1 MLLERV
7 EIVGFRGINRLS
19 LMLEQN
25 NVLIGEN
32 AWGKSSLLDALTLLL
47 SPEFDLYHF
56 VRDDFW
62 FPPGDIQGREHH
74 LHIILTFR
82 ETEPGRHRVRRFR
95 PLQRCW
101 VPCDDGYHR
110 VFYRLEGE
118 LAEDDSVMTLRSF
131 IDGEGEA
138 LVLEEIDEL
147 ARHLV
152 RLMPVLRLRDARF
165 MRRIHNGTVPHSPQI
180 EITARQLDFLSRE
193 LVSHPQNLSDG
204 QIRQGLSAMVQ
215 LLEHY
220 FAEQSSAQTRH
231 RLMRRRSHDE
241 QRSWRYLDI
250 INRMIDKPGGRSH
263 RVILLGLFAT
273 LLQAKGT
280 VRLDR
285 DARPLLLIEDPETRL
300 HPIMLSV
307 AWHLLNLLPLQRVTT
322 TNSGELLSLTP
333 VEQVCRLVRES
344 TRVSAWRLGPG
355 GMNAEE
361 SRRIAFHIRF
371 NRASSL
377 FARCWLLVEGETE
390 TWVINELARQCG
402 HHFDAE
408 GVKVIEFAQSG
419 LKPLI
424 KFARRMGIQW
434 HVLVDGDGED
444 SALLK
449 RALAGMIDLMPASMA
464 LLAPNVNSYRRFQ
477 PGMYVPTQA
486 SWGHNNRTVALRIP
500 CGERQNHRVEYRVA
514 GADANPY
521 LVMAA
526 IFAGI
531 LHGLDNPQ
539 LPLQEEVEG
548 NGLEQEGLPFPI
560 RQSDALWEFMQND
573 HLRERLG
580 ERFCHVFHACKHDEL
595 LQFERL
601 ITETEIEWMLKNA

>member
-1 MLLERV
+1 MHLERV

-82 ETEPGRHRVRRFR
+82 ENEPGRHRVRRFR
-95 PLQRCW
+95 PLSDCW
-101 VPCDDGYHR
+101 VPCDDGYQR
-110 VFYRLEGE
+110 IFYRLEGE
-118 LAEDDSVMTLRSF
+118 LADDGSVMTLRSF
-131 IDGEGEA
+131 INCQGEA
-138 LVLEEIDEL
+138 LEMQDIDDL

-180 EITARQLDFLSRE
+180 EITARQLDFLSHE
-193 LVSHPQNLSDG
+193 LVNHPQNLTDG
-204 QIRQGLSAMVQ
+204 QIREGLSAMVQ

-220 FAEQSSAQTRH
+220 FAEQSSAQSRN

-263 RVILLGLFAT
+263 RVILLGLFST

-344 TRVSAWRLGPG
+344 SRVSAWRLGPG
-355 GMNAEE
+355 GMNAED

-424 KFARRMGIQW
+424 KFARRMGIEW
-434 HVLVDGDGED
+434 HVLVDGDEAGKKYAATVRGLLNNDNELERVHLTMLPAMD
-444 SALLK
+444 MEHFMYRQGFDDVYHRVAQIPDNMPMNMRRVITKAIHRSSKPDLAIEVAMEAGRRGIDAVPTLLK
-449 RALAGMIDLMPASMA
+449 KMFSRVLWLARGRAD
-464 LLAPNVNSYRRFQ
+464 
-477 PGMYVPTQA
+477 
-486 SWGHNNRTVALRIP
+486 
-500 CGERQNHRVEYRVA
+500 
-514 GADANPY
+514 
-521 LVMAA
+521 
-526 IFAGI
+526 
-531 LHGLDNPQ
+531 
-539 LPLQEEVEG
+539 
-548 NGLEQEGLPFPI
+548 
-560 RQSDALWEFMQND
+560 
-573 HLRERLG
+573 
-580 ERFCHVFHACKHDEL
+580 
-595 LQFERL
+595 
-601 ITETEIEWMLKNA
+601 

>member
-47 SPEFDLYHF
+47 SPRDELYHF
-56 VRDDFW
+56 VRNDFW
-62 FPPGDIQGREHH
+62 FPPGDVKGREHH

-82 ETEPGRHRVRRFR
+82 ESEPGRYRGRRYR
-95 PLQRCW
+95 PLADCW
-101 VPCDDGYHR
+101 SRGEDGYHR
-110 VFYRLEGE
+110 MFYRLEGE
-118 LAEDDSVMTLRSF
+118 LGADDSVMTLRSF
-131 IDGEGEA
+131 IDSNGHA
-138 LVLEEIDEL
+138 LELDDIDAM
-147 ARHLV
+147 ARHLI

-165 MRRIHNGTVPHSPQI
+165 MRRIRNGTVPNMPDV
-180 EITARQLDFLSRE
+180 EVTAQQLDFLSRE
-193 LVSHPQNLSDG
+193 LVSSPQNLSDA

-220 FAEQSSAQTRH
+220 FSEQGSDEARH
-231 RLMRRRSHDE
+231 RLMRQRSHDE

-250 INRMIDKPGGRSH
+250 INRMIDKPGARSH
-263 RVILLGLFAT
+263 RMILLALFST

-280 VRLDR
+280 VRLDK

-307 AWHLLNLLPLQRVTT
+307 AWNLLNLLPLQRVTT

-333 VEQVCRLVRES
+333 MEHVCRLVRES
-344 TRVSAWRLGPG
+344 SRVAAWRLGPG
-355 GMNAEE
+355 GMNPDD
-361 SRRIAFHIRF
+361 SRRISFHIRF

-424 KFARRMGIQW
+424 KFARRMGIEW
-434 HVLVDGDGED
+434 HVLVDGDEAGKKYAATVRSLLNNDREQERHYLT
-444 SALLK
+444 ALP
-449 RALAGMIDLMPASMA
+449 ALDMEHFMFRQGFSDVYHRVAQLPENIPMNMRRVITKAIHRSSKPDLAIEVAMEAG
-464 LLAPNVNSYRRFQ
+464 RR
-477 PGMYVPTQA
+477 GVDAVPTL
-486 SWGHNNRTVALRIP
+486 LRKMFS
-500 CGERQNHRVEYRVA
+500 RVIWLAR
-514 GADANPY
+514 GKAD
-521 LVMAA
+521 
-526 IFAGI
+526 
-531 LHGLDNPQ
+531 
-539 LPLQEEVEG
+539 
-548 NGLEQEGLPFPI
+548 
-560 RQSDALWEFMQND
+560 
-573 HLRERLG
+573 
-580 ERFCHVFHACKHDEL
+580 
-595 LQFERL
+595 
-601 ITETEIEWMLKNA
+601 

>member
-47 SPEFDLYHF
+47 SPEFELYHF

-62 FPPGDIQGREHH
+62 FPPGDVQGREHH

-82 ETEPGRHRVRRFR
+82 ESEPGHHRVRRFR
-95 PLQRCW
+95 PLSDGW
-101 VPCDDGYHR
+101 VPCDDGYQR
-110 VFYRLEGE
+110 IFYRLEGE
-118 LAEDDSVMTLRSF
+118 LADDGSVMTLRSF
-131 IDGEGEA
+131 IDGKGEA
-138 LVLEEIDEL
+138 LELEDIDEL
-147 ARHLV
+147 VRHLV

-165 MRRIHNGTVPHSPQI
+165 MRRIHNDSVPHSPQI
-180 EITARQLDFLSRE
+180 EITARQLDYLSRE
-193 LVSHPQNLSDG
+193 LVSHPQNLTDG

-220 FAEQSSAQTRH
+220 FAEQSSVQSRN
-231 RLMRRRSHDE
+231 RLMRRHSHDE

-263 RVILLGLFAT
+263 RVILLGLFST

-333 VEQVCRLVRES
+333 VEHVCRLVRES
-344 TRVSAWRLGPG
+344 SRVSAWRLGPG
-355 GMNAEE
+355 GMNAED

-434 HVLVDGDGED
+434 HVLVDGDEAGKKYAATVRSLLNDDRDLERD
-444 SALLK
+444 HLTTLPALDMEHFMYRQGFNDVYHRVAQLPPNVPMNMRRVITKAIHRSSKPDLAIEVAMEAGRRGVDAVPTLLK
-449 RALAGMIDLMPASMA
+449 KMFSRVLWLARGRAD
-464 LLAPNVNSYRRFQ
+464 
-477 PGMYVPTQA
+477 
-486 SWGHNNRTVALRIP
+486 
-500 CGERQNHRVEYRVA
+500 
-514 GADANPY
+514 
-521 LVMAA
+521 
-526 IFAGI
+526 
-531 LHGLDNPQ
+531 
-539 LPLQEEVEG
+539 
-548 NGLEQEGLPFPI
+548 
-560 RQSDALWEFMQND
+560 
-573 HLRERLG
+573 
-580 ERFCHVFHACKHDEL
+580 
-595 LQFERL
+595 
-601 ITETEIEWMLKNA
+601 

>member
-434 HVLVDGDGED
+434 HVLVDGDEAGKKYAATVRGLLNNDRELERD
-444 SALLK
+444 HLTSLPALDMEHFMYRQGFDDVYHRVAQIPDNAPMNMRRVITKAIHRSSKPDLAIEVAMEAGRRGVDAVPTLLK
-449 RALAGMIDLMPASMA
+449 KMFSRVLWLARGRAD
-464 LLAPNVNSYRRFQ
+464 
-477 PGMYVPTQA
+477 
-486 SWGHNNRTVALRIP
+486 
-500 CGERQNHRVEYRVA
+500 
-514 GADANPY
+514 
-521 LVMAA
+521 
-526 IFAGI
+526 
-531 LHGLDNPQ
+531 
-539 LPLQEEVEG
+539 
-548 NGLEQEGLPFPI
+548 
-560 RQSDALWEFMQND
+560 
-573 HLRERLG
+573 
-580 ERFCHVFHACKHDEL
+580 
-595 LQFERL
+595 
-601 ITETEIEWMLKNA
+601 

>member
-62 FPPGDIQGREHH
+62 FPAGDIQGREHH

-118 LAEDDSVMTLRSF
+118 LADDDSVMTLRSF

-138 LVLEEIDEL
+138 LALEDIDEL

-204 QIRQGLSAMVQ
+204 QIREGLSAMVQ

-220 FAEQSSAQTRH
+220 FAEQSRAQTRH

-344 TRVSAWRLGPG
+344 ARVSAWRLGPG

-434 HVLVDGDGED
+434 HVLVDGDEAGKKYAATVRGLLNNDRELERD
-444 SALLK
+444 HLTTLPALDMEHFMYRQGFDDVYHRVAQIPDNVPMNMRRVITKAIHRSSKPDLAIEVAMEAGRRGVDAVPTLLK
-449 RALAGMIDLMPASMA
+449 KMFSRVLWLARGRAD
-464 LLAPNVNSYRRFQ
+464 
-477 PGMYVPTQA
+477 
-486 SWGHNNRTVALRIP
+486 
-500 CGERQNHRVEYRVA
+500 
-514 GADANPY
+514 
-521 LVMAA
+521 
-526 IFAGI
+526 
-531 LHGLDNPQ
+531 
-539 LPLQEEVEG
+539 
-548 NGLEQEGLPFPI
+548 
-560 RQSDALWEFMQND
+560 
-573 HLRERLG
+573 
-580 ERFCHVFHACKHDEL
+580 
-595 LQFERL
+595 
-601 ITETEIEWMLKNA
+601 

>member
-273 LLQAKGT
+273 LLQTKGT

-434 HVLVDGDGED
+434 HVLVDGDEAGKKYAATVRGLLNNDRELERD
-444 SALLK
+444 HLTSLPALDMEHFMYRQGFDDVYHRVAQIPDNVPMNMRRVITKAIHRSSKPDLAIEVAMEAGRRGVDAVPTLLK
-449 RALAGMIDLMPASMA
+449 KMFSRVLWLARGRAD
-464 LLAPNVNSYRRFQ
+464 
-477 PGMYVPTQA
+477 
-486 SWGHNNRTVALRIP
+486 
-500 CGERQNHRVEYRVA
+500 
-514 GADANPY
+514 
-521 LVMAA
+521 
-526 IFAGI
+526 
-531 LHGLDNPQ
+531 
-539 LPLQEEVEG
+539 
-548 NGLEQEGLPFPI
+548 
-560 RQSDALWEFMQND
+560 
-573 HLRERLG
+573 
-580 ERFCHVFHACKHDEL
+580 
-595 LQFERL
+595 
-601 ITETEIEWMLKNA
+601 

>member
-434 HVLVDGDGED
+434 HVLVDGDEAGKKYAATVRGLLNNDRELERD
-444 SALLK
+444 HLTSLPALDMEHFMYRQGFDDVYHRVVQIPDNVPMNMRRVITKAIHRSSKPDLAIEVAMEAGRRGVDAVPTLLK
-449 RALAGMIDLMPASMA
+449 KMFSRVLWLARGRAD
-464 LLAPNVNSYRRFQ
+464 
-477 PGMYVPTQA
+477 
-486 SWGHNNRTVALRIP
+486 
-500 CGERQNHRVEYRVA
+500 
-514 GADANPY
+514 
-521 LVMAA
+521 
-526 IFAGI
+526 
-531 LHGLDNPQ
+531 
-539 LPLQEEVEG
+539 
-548 NGLEQEGLPFPI
+548 
-560 RQSDALWEFMQND
+560 
-573 HLRERLG
+573 
-580 ERFCHVFHACKHDEL
+580 
-595 LQFERL
+595 
-601 ITETEIEWMLKNA
+601 

>member
-263 RVILLGLFAT
+263 REILLGLFAT

-434 HVLVDGDGED
+434 HVLVDGDEAGKKYAATVRGLLNNDRELERD
-444 SALLK
+444 HLTSLPALDMEHFMYRQGFDDVYHRVAQIPDNVPMNMRRVITKAIHRSSKPDLAIEVAMEAGRRGVDAVPTLLK
-449 RALAGMIDLMPASMA
+449 KMFSRVLWLARGRAD
-464 LLAPNVNSYRRFQ
+464 
-477 PGMYVPTQA
+477 
-486 SWGHNNRTVALRIP
+486 
-500 CGERQNHRVEYRVA
+500 
-514 GADANPY
+514 
-521 LVMAA
+521 
-526 IFAGI
+526 
-531 LHGLDNPQ
+531 
-539 LPLQEEVEG
+539 
-548 NGLEQEGLPFPI
+548 
-560 RQSDALWEFMQND
+560 
-573 HLRERLG
+573 
-580 ERFCHVFHACKHDEL
+580 
-595 LQFERL
+595 
-601 ITETEIEWMLKNA
+601 

>member
-408 GVKVIEFAQSG
+408 RVKVIEFAQSG

-434 HVLVDGDGED
+434 HVLVDGDEAGKKYAATVRGLLNNDRELERD
-444 SALLK
+444 HLTSLPALDMEHFMYRQGFDDVYHRVAQIPDNVPMNMRRVITKAIHRSSKPDLAIEVAMEAGRRGVDAVPTLLK
-449 RALAGMIDLMPASMA
+449 KMFSRVLWLARGRAD
-464 LLAPNVNSYRRFQ
+464 
-477 PGMYVPTQA
+477 
-486 SWGHNNRTVALRIP
+486 
-500 CGERQNHRVEYRVA
+500 
-514 GADANPY
+514 
-521 LVMAA
+521 
-526 IFAGI
+526 
-531 LHGLDNPQ
+531 
-539 LPLQEEVEG
+539 
-548 NGLEQEGLPFPI
+548 
-560 RQSDALWEFMQND
+560 
-573 HLRERLG
+573 
-580 ERFCHVFHACKHDEL
+580 
-595 LQFERL
+595 
-601 ITETEIEWMLKNA
+601 

>member
-118 LAEDDSVMTLRSF
+118 LAEDESVMTLRSF

-434 HVLVDGDGED
+434 HVLVDGDEAGKKYAATVRGLLNNDRELERD
-444 SALLK
+444 HLTSLPALDMEHFMYRQGFDDVYHRVAQIPDNVPMNMRRVITKAIHRSSKPDLAIEVAMEAGRRGVDAVPTLLK
-449 RALAGMIDLMPASMA
+449 KMFSRVLWLARGRAD
-464 LLAPNVNSYRRFQ
+464 
-477 PGMYVPTQA
+477 
-486 SWGHNNRTVALRIP
+486 
-500 CGERQNHRVEYRVA
+500 
-514 GADANPY
+514 
-521 LVMAA
+521 
-526 IFAGI
+526 
-531 LHGLDNPQ
+531 
-539 LPLQEEVEG
+539 
-548 NGLEQEGLPFPI
+548 
-560 RQSDALWEFMQND
+560 
-573 HLRERLG
+573 
-580 ERFCHVFHACKHDEL
+580 
-595 LQFERL
+595 
-601 ITETEIEWMLKNA
+601 

>member
-1 MLLERV
+1 MHLERV

-82 ETEPGRHRVRRFR
+82 ENEPGRHRVRRFR
-95 PLQRCW
+95 PLSDCW
-101 VPCDDGYHR
+101 VPCDDGYQR
-110 VFYRLEGE
+110 IFYRLEGE
-118 LAEDDSVMTLRSF
+118 LADDGSVMTLRSF
-131 IDGEGEA
+131 INCQGEA
-138 LVLEEIDEL
+138 LEMQDIDEL

-193 LVSHPQNLSDG
+193 LVNHPQNLTDG
-204 QIRQGLSAMVQ
+204 QIREGLSAMVQ

-220 FAEQSSAQTRH
+220 FAEQSSAQSRN

-263 RVILLGLFAT
+263 RVILLGLFST

-344 TRVSAWRLGPG
+344 SRVSAWRLGPG
-355 GMNAEE
+355 GMNAED

-424 KFARRMGIQW
+424 KFARRMGIEW
-434 HVLVDGDGED
+434 HVLVDGDKAGKKYAATVRGLLNNDNELERVHLTMLPAMD
-444 SALLK
+444 MEHFMYRQGFDDVYHRVAQIPENMPMNMRRVITKAIHRSSKPDLAIEVAMEAGRRGVDAVPTLLK
-449 RALAGMIDLMPASMA
+449 KMFSRVLWLARGRAD
-464 LLAPNVNSYRRFQ
+464 
-477 PGMYVPTQA
+477 
-486 SWGHNNRTVALRIP
+486 
-500 CGERQNHRVEYRVA
+500 
-514 GADANPY
+514 
-521 LVMAA
+521 
-526 IFAGI
+526 
-531 LHGLDNPQ
+531 
-539 LPLQEEVEG
+539 
-548 NGLEQEGLPFPI
+548 
-560 RQSDALWEFMQND
+560 
-573 HLRERLG
+573 
-580 ERFCHVFHACKHDEL
+580 
-595 LQFERL
+595 
-601 ITETEIEWMLKNA
+601 

>member
-19 LMLEQN
+19 LMLEHN

-47 SPEFDLYHF
+47 SPESDLYHF
-56 VRDDFW
+56 VREDFW
-62 FPPGDIQGREHH
+62 FPPGDLLGREHH

-82 ETEPGRHRVRRFR
+82 EAEPGRHRVRRYR
-95 PLQRCW
+95 PLADCW
-101 VPCDDGYHR
+101 VPCQDNYQR
-110 VFYRLEGE
+110 IFYRLEGE
-118 LAEDDSVMTLRSF
+118 LADDDSVLTLRGF
-131 IDGEGEA
+131 LDNHGNPLPLA
-138 LVLEEIDEL
+138 DIDEL
-147 ARHLV
+147 AQHLV

-165 MRRIHNGTVPHSPQI
+165 MRRIRNGTVPNMPDV
-180 EITARQLDFLSRE
+180 EVTARELDYLARE
-193 LVSHPQNLSDG
+193 LVARPQNLTDG

-220 FAEQSSAQTRH
+220 FTEQGTSPVRN

-250 INRMIDKPGGRSH
+250 INRMIDRPGGRSH
-263 RVILLGLFAT
+263 RVILLGLFST

-280 VRLDR
+280 VRLDQ
-285 DARPLLLIEDPETRL
+285 DARPLLLVEDPETRL

-307 AWHLLNLLPLQRVTT
+307 AWHLLNLLPLQRITT

-333 VEQVCRLVRES
+333 VEHVCRLVRES
-344 TRVSAWRLGPG
+344 SRVTAFRLGPG
-355 GMNAEE
+355 GMNAED

-408 GVKVIEFAQSG
+408 GIKVIEFAQSG

-424 KFARRMGIQW
+424 KFARRMGIEW
-434 HVLVDGDGED
+434 HVLVDGDE
-444 SALLK
+444 
-449 RALAGMIDLMPASMA
+449 AGKKYAATVRGLINNDREEEREHLTTLPAMDMEHFM
-464 LLAPNVNSYRRFQ
+464 YRQGFAD
-477 PGMYVPTQA
+477 VF
-486 SWGHNNRTVALRIP
+486 
-500 CGERQNHRVEYRVA
+500 HRVAMIPENAPMNIRRVIVKAIHRSSKPDLAIEVAMEA
-514 GADANPY
+514 GRRGVEAVPPLLRKMFSRVLWLARGRAD
-521 LVMAA
+521 
-526 IFAGI
+526 
-531 LHGLDNPQ
+531 
-539 LPLQEEVEG
+539 
-548 NGLEQEGLPFPI
+548 
-560 RQSDALWEFMQND
+560 
-573 HLRERLG
+573 
-580 ERFCHVFHACKHDEL
+580 
-595 LQFERL
+595 
-601 ITETEIEWMLKNA
+601 

>member
-231 RLMRRRSHDE
+231 PLMRRRSHDE

-434 HVLVDGDGED
+434 HVLVDGDEAGKKYAATVRGLLNNDRELERD
-444 SALLK
+444 HLTSLPALDMEHFMYRQGFDDVYHRVAQIPDNVPMNMRRVITKAIHRSSKPDLAIEVAMEAGRRGVDAVPTLLK
-449 RALAGMIDLMPASMA
+449 KMFSRVLWLARGRAD
-464 LLAPNVNSYRRFQ
+464 
-477 PGMYVPTQA
+477 
-486 SWGHNNRTVALRIP
+486 
-500 CGERQNHRVEYRVA
+500 
-514 GADANPY
+514 
-521 LVMAA
+521 
-526 IFAGI
+526 
-531 LHGLDNPQ
+531 
-539 LPLQEEVEG
+539 
-548 NGLEQEGLPFPI
+548 
-560 RQSDALWEFMQND
+560 
-573 HLRERLG
+573 
-580 ERFCHVFHACKHDEL
+580 
-595 LQFERL
+595 
-601 ITETEIEWMLKNA
+601 

>member
-62 FPPGDIQGREHH
+62 FPAGDIQGREHH

-118 LAEDDSVMTLRSF
+118 LADDDSVMTLRSF

-138 LVLEEIDEL
+138 LALEDIDEL

-152 RLMPVLRLRDARF
+152 RLVPVLRLRDARF

-204 QIRQGLSAMVQ
+204 QIREGLSAMVQ

-344 TRVSAWRLGPG
+344 ARVSAWRLGPG

-434 HVLVDGDGED
+434 HVLVDGDEAGKKYAATVRGLLNNDRELERD
-444 SALLK
+444 HLTTLPALDMEHFMYRQGFDDVYHRVAQIPDNVPMNMRRVITKAIHRSSKPDLAIEVAMEAGRRGVDAVPTLLK
-449 RALAGMIDLMPASMA
+449 KMFSRVLWLARGRAD
-464 LLAPNVNSYRRFQ
+464 
-477 PGMYVPTQA
+477 
-486 SWGHNNRTVALRIP
+486 
-500 CGERQNHRVEYRVA
+500 
-514 GADANPY
+514 
-521 LVMAA
+521 
-526 IFAGI
+526 
-531 LHGLDNPQ
+531 
-539 LPLQEEVEG
+539 
-548 NGLEQEGLPFPI
+548 
-560 RQSDALWEFMQND
+560 
-573 HLRERLG
+573 
-580 ERFCHVFHACKHDEL
+580 
-595 LQFERL
+595 
-601 ITETEIEWMLKNA
+601 

>member
-19 LMLEQN
+19 LRLEQN

-434 HVLVDGDGED
+434 HVLVDGDEAGKKYAATVRGLLNNDRELERD
-444 SALLK
+444 HLTSLPALDMEHFMYRQGFDDVYHRVAQIPDNVPMNMRRVITKAIHRSSKPDLAIEVAMEAGRRGVDAVPTLLK
-449 RALAGMIDLMPASMA
+449 KMFSRVLWLARGRAD
-464 LLAPNVNSYRRFQ
+464 
-477 PGMYVPTQA
+477 
-486 SWGHNNRTVALRIP
+486 
-500 CGERQNHRVEYRVA
+500 
-514 GADANPY
+514 
-521 LVMAA
+521 
-526 IFAGI
+526 
-531 LHGLDNPQ
+531 
-539 LPLQEEVEG
+539 
-548 NGLEQEGLPFPI
+548 
-560 RQSDALWEFMQND
+560 
-573 HLRERLG
+573 
-580 ERFCHVFHACKHDEL
+580 
-595 LQFERL
+595 
-601 ITETEIEWMLKNA
+601 

>member
-180 EITARQLDFLSRE
+180 EITARQLDFLSRK

-434 HVLVDGDGED
+434 HVLVDGDEAGKKYAATVRGLLNNDRELERD
-444 SALLK
+444 HLTSLPALDMEHFMYRQGFDDVYHRVAQIPDNVPMNMRRVITKAIHRSSKPDLAIEVAMEAGRRGVDAVPTLLK
-449 RALAGMIDLMPASMA
+449 KMFSRVLWLARGRAD
-464 LLAPNVNSYRRFQ
+464 
-477 PGMYVPTQA
+477 
-486 SWGHNNRTVALRIP
+486 
-500 CGERQNHRVEYRVA
+500 
-514 GADANPY
+514 
-521 LVMAA
+521 
-526 IFAGI
+526 
-531 LHGLDNPQ
+531 
-539 LPLQEEVEG
+539 
-548 NGLEQEGLPFPI
+548 
-560 RQSDALWEFMQND
+560 
-573 HLRERLG
+573 
-580 ERFCHVFHACKHDEL
+580 
-595 LQFERL
+595 
-601 ITETEIEWMLKNA
+601 

>member
-307 AWHLLNLLPLQRVTT
+307 AWHLLNLLPLQRMTT

-434 HVLVDGDGED
+434 HVLVDGDEAGKKYAATVRGLLNNDRELERD
-444 SALLK
+444 HLTSLPALDMEHFMYRQGFDDVYHRVAQIPNNVPMNMRRVITKAIHRSSKPDLAIEVAMEAGRRGVDAVPTLLK
-449 RALAGMIDLMPASMA
+449 KMFSRVLWLARGRAD
-464 LLAPNVNSYRRFQ
+464 
-477 PGMYVPTQA
+477 
-486 SWGHNNRTVALRIP
+486 
-500 CGERQNHRVEYRVA
+500 
-514 GADANPY
+514 
-521 LVMAA
+521 
-526 IFAGI
+526 
-531 LHGLDNPQ
+531 
-539 LPLQEEVEG
+539 
-548 NGLEQEGLPFPI
+548 
-560 RQSDALWEFMQND
+560 
-573 HLRERLG
+573 
-580 ERFCHVFHACKHDEL
+580 
-595 LQFERL
+595 
-601 ITETEIEWMLKNA
+601 

>member
-82 ETEPGRHRVRRFR
+82 ETEPGRHRVRLFR

-118 LAEDDSVMTLRSF
+118 LAGDDSVMTLRSF

-138 LVLEEIDEL
+138 LVLEDIDEL

-434 HVLVDGDGED
+434 HVLVDGDEAGKKYAATVRGLLNNDRELERD
-444 SALLK
+444 HLTSLPALDMEHFMYRQGFDDVYHRVAQIPDNVPMNMRRVITKAIHRSSKPDLAIEVAMEAGRRGVDAVPTLLK
-449 RALAGMIDLMPASMA
+449 KMFSRVLWLARGRAD
-464 LLAPNVNSYRRFQ
+464 
-477 PGMYVPTQA
+477 
-486 SWGHNNRTVALRIP
+486 
-500 CGERQNHRVEYRVA
+500 
-514 GADANPY
+514 
-521 LVMAA
+521 
-526 IFAGI
+526 
-531 LHGLDNPQ
+531 
-539 LPLQEEVEG
+539 
-548 NGLEQEGLPFPI
+548 
-560 RQSDALWEFMQND
+560 
-573 HLRERLG
+573 
-580 ERFCHVFHACKHDEL
+580 
-595 LQFERL
+595 
-601 ITETEIEWMLKNA
+601 

>member
-56 VRDDFW
+56 IRDDFW

-74 LHIILTFR
+74 LHIILTLR

-344 TRVSAWRLGPG
+344 TRVSVWRLGPG

-434 HVLVDGDGED
+434 HVLVDGDEAGKKYAATVRGLLNNDRELERD
-444 SALLK
+444 HLTSLPALDMEHFMYRQGFDDVYHRVAQIPDNVPMNMRRVITKAIHRSSKPDLAIEVAMEAGRRGVDAVPTLLK
-449 RALAGMIDLMPASMA
+449 KMFSRVLWLARGRAD
-464 LLAPNVNSYRRFQ
+464 
-477 PGMYVPTQA
+477 
-486 SWGHNNRTVALRIP
+486 
-500 CGERQNHRVEYRVA
+500 
-514 GADANPY
+514 
-521 LVMAA
+521 
-526 IFAGI
+526 
-531 LHGLDNPQ
+531 
-539 LPLQEEVEG
+539 
-548 NGLEQEGLPFPI
+548 
-560 RQSDALWEFMQND
+560 
-573 HLRERLG
+573 
-580 ERFCHVFHACKHDEL
+580 
-595 LQFERL
+595 
-601 ITETEIEWMLKNA
+601 

>member
-56 VRDDFW
+56 IRDDFW

-74 LHIILTFR
+74 LHIILTLR

-215 LLEHY
+215 LVEHY

-434 HVLVDGDGED
+434 HVLVDGDEAGKKYAATVRGLLNNDRELERD
-444 SALLK
+444 HLTSLPALDMEHFMYRQGFDDVYHRVAQIPDNVPMNMRRVITKAIHRSSKPDLAIEVAMEAGRRGVDAVPTLLK
-449 RALAGMIDLMPASMA
+449 KMFSRVLWLARGRAD
-464 LLAPNVNSYRRFQ
+464 
-477 PGMYVPTQA
+477 
-486 SWGHNNRTVALRIP
+486 
-500 CGERQNHRVEYRVA
+500 
-514 GADANPY
+514 
-521 LVMAA
+521 
-526 IFAGI
+526 
-531 LHGLDNPQ
+531 
-539 LPLQEEVEG
+539 
-548 NGLEQEGLPFPI
+548 
-560 RQSDALWEFMQND
+560 
-573 HLRERLG
+573 
-580 ERFCHVFHACKHDEL
+580 
-595 LQFERL
+595 
-601 ITETEIEWMLKNA
+601 

>member
-1 MLLERV
+1 MHLERV

-56 VRDDFW
+56 VREDFW
-62 FPPGDIQGREHH
+62 FPPGDVQGRERH

-82 ETEPGRHRVRRFR
+82 ENEPGRHRVRRYR
-95 PLQRCW
+95 PLSNCW
-101 VPCDDGYHR
+101 VPCDDGYQR

-118 LAEDDSVMTLRSF
+118 LADDDSVMTLRSF
-131 IDGEGEA
+131 INGEGEA
-138 LVLEEIDEL
+138 LELEDIDEL

-193 LVSHPQNLSDG
+193 LVHHPQNLTDG

-220 FAEQSSAQTRH
+220 FAEQSSAQSRH
-231 RLMRRRSHDE
+231 RLMRRHSHDE

-263 RVILLGLFAT
+263 RVILLGLFST

-322 TNSGELLSLTP
+322 TNSGELLSLTL
-333 VEQVCRLVRES
+333 VEHVCRLVRES
-344 TRVSAWRLGPG
+344 SRVSAWRLGPG
-355 GMNAEE
+355 GMNAED

-424 KFARRMGIQW
+424 KFARRMGIEW
-434 HVLVDGDGED
+434 HVLVDGDEAGKKYAATVRSLLNDDKMLERD
-444 SALLK
+444 HLTALPAMDMEHFMYRQGFDDVYHRVAQLPMNIPMNMRRVITKAIHRSSKPDLAIEVAMEAGRRGVDAIPTLLK
-449 RALAGMIDLMPASMA
+449 KMFSRVLWLARGRAD
-464 LLAPNVNSYRRFQ
+464 
-477 PGMYVPTQA
+477 
-486 SWGHNNRTVALRIP
+486 
-500 CGERQNHRVEYRVA
+500 
-514 GADANPY
+514 
-521 LVMAA
+521 
-526 IFAGI
+526 
-531 LHGLDNPQ
+531 
-539 LPLQEEVEG
+539 
-548 NGLEQEGLPFPI
+548 
-560 RQSDALWEFMQND
+560 
-573 HLRERLG
+573 
-580 ERFCHVFHACKHDEL
+580 
-595 LQFERL
+595 
-601 ITETEIEWMLKNA
+601 

>member
-62 FPPGDIQGREHH
+62 FPPGDIQGCEHH

-434 HVLVDGDGED
+434 HVLVDGDEAGKKYAATVRGLLNNDRELERD
-444 SALLK
+444 HLTSLPALDMEHFMYRQGFDDVYHRVAQIPDNVPMNMRRVITKAIHRSSKPDLAIEVAMEAGRRGVDAVPTLLK
-449 RALAGMIDLMPASMA
+449 KMFSRVLWLARGRAD
-464 LLAPNVNSYRRFQ
+464 
-477 PGMYVPTQA
+477 
-486 SWGHNNRTVALRIP
+486 
-500 CGERQNHRVEYRVA
+500 
-514 GADANPY
+514 
-521 LVMAA
+521 
-526 IFAGI
+526 
-531 LHGLDNPQ
+531 
-539 LPLQEEVEG
+539 
-548 NGLEQEGLPFPI
+548 
-560 RQSDALWEFMQND
+560 
-573 HLRERLG
+573 
-580 ERFCHVFHACKHDEL
+580 
-595 LQFERL
+595 
-601 ITETEIEWMLKNA
+601 

>member
-434 HVLVDGDGED
+434 HVLVDGDEAGKKYAAMVRGLLNNDRELERD
-444 SALLK
+444 HLTSLPALDMEHFMYRQGFDDVYHRVAQIPDNVPMNMRRVITKAIHRSSKPDLAIEVAMEAGRRGVDAVPTLLK
-449 RALAGMIDLMPASMA
+449 KMFSRVLWLARGRAD
-464 LLAPNVNSYRRFQ
+464 
-477 PGMYVPTQA
+477 
-486 SWGHNNRTVALRIP
+486 
-500 CGERQNHRVEYRVA
+500 
-514 GADANPY
+514 
-521 LVMAA
+521 
-526 IFAGI
+526 
-531 LHGLDNPQ
+531 
-539 LPLQEEVEG
+539 
-548 NGLEQEGLPFPI
+548 
-560 RQSDALWEFMQND
+560 
-573 HLRERLG
+573 
-580 ERFCHVFHACKHDEL
+580 
-595 LQFERL
+595 
-601 ITETEIEWMLKNA
+601 

>member
-19 LMLEQN
+19 LILEQN

-434 HVLVDGDGED
+434 HVLVDGDEAGKKYAATVRGLLNNDRELERD
-444 SALLK
+444 HLTSLPALDMEHFMYRQGFDDVYHRVAQIPDNVPMNMRRVITKAIHRSSKPDLAIEVAMEAGRRGVDAVPTLLK
-449 RALAGMIDLMPASMA
+449 KMFSRVLWLARGRAD
-464 LLAPNVNSYRRFQ
+464 
-477 PGMYVPTQA
+477 
-486 SWGHNNRTVALRIP
+486 
-500 CGERQNHRVEYRVA
+500 
-514 GADANPY
+514 
-521 LVMAA
+521 
-526 IFAGI
+526 
-531 LHGLDNPQ
+531 
-539 LPLQEEVEG
+539 
-548 NGLEQEGLPFPI
+548 
-560 RQSDALWEFMQND
+560 
-573 HLRERLG
+573 
-580 ERFCHVFHACKHDEL
+580 
-595 LQFERL
+595 
-601 ITETEIEWMLKNA
+601 